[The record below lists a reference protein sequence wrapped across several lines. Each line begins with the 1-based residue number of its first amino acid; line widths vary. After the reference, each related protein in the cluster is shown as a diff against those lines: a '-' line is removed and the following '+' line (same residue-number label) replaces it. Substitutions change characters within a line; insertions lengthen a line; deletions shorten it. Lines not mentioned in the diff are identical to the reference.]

1 MLLRRLLTCVDCRP
15 HCCGAG
21 GGGCSAHAVQWLWG
35 AMCPPPSLVL
45 LLQPC
50 HSVCCSVA
58 PLHPSHLAHSY
69 TPHSHTPHPHS
80 HTPHSYAPHS
90 HSLSHP
96 PPGLPRPRSS
106 SQGAISPAPD
116 EPSPYAVASAARLPS
131 REKTPPA
138 VAPKPTSSSQYAK
151 VNKVAMT
158 RKRSASPP
166 SSPPPPPP
174 GKSDSQCSPSL
185 MEAD

>member
-1 MLLRRLLTCVDCRP
+1 MSVHAFEKIANLCRLPAVVQVEVVVVHTLYSGCGERCVPPLL
-15 HCCGAG
+15 CC
-21 GGGCSAHAVQWLWG
+21 CCTRVIQCAVQ
-35 AMCPPPSLVL
+35 CTSPPFT
-45 LLQPC
+45 PC
-50 HSVCCSVA
+50 TL
-58 PLHPSHLAHSY
+58 LHPSLLTPSLLHSS
-69 TPHSHTPHPHS
+69 PSLLHI
-80 HTPHSYAPHS
+80 
-90 HSLSHP
+90 SLSLPLP
-96 PPGLPRPRSS
+96 PSPGLPRPRSS

-174 GKSDSQCSPSL
+174 GKSDSQCRPSL
-185 MEAD
+185 MEAE

>member
-1 MLLRRLLTCVDCRP
+1 MAVGSDVSPSLL
-15 HCCGAG
+15 CCC
-21 GGGCSAHAVQWLWG
+21 CSRVIQCAVQW
-35 AMCPPPSLVL
+35 
-45 LLQPC
+45 
-50 HSVCCSVA
+50 
-58 PLHPSHLAHSY
+58 HLS
-69 TPHSHTPHPHS
+69 
-80 HTPHSYAPHS
+80 TPHSYIPHS
-90 HSLSHP
+90 SSSLLHPSLSLTLP
-96 PPGLPRPRSS
+96 PFPGLSRPRSS

-174 GKSDSQCSPSL
+174 GKSDSQCRPSQI
-185 MEAD
+185 EAE